1 MKCLL
6 SSAEVPVAGEPL
18 VALRAGL
25 PQLVH
30 RLARSVAALG
40 VVADHQLLVSQERSN
55 LLLNRLGGYWVHL
68 NLKVKDV
75 KGTL

>member
-18 VALRAGL
+18 LTLRAGL

-40 VVADHQLLVSQERSN
+40 VVADHQLLVCQERSN
-55 LLLNRLGGYWVHL
+55 LLLNMRMLLVGQMDLW
-68 NLKVKDV
+68 DV
-75 KGTL
+75 TGTL